1 MLSILLAM
9 SENCEERMSMD
20 DGRRMEQRL
29 STELFAKTKAELQ
42 RSANLRKWVHGSAH
56 CLIGLPLIKGTSVT
70 FPWRCFVCWDCGQVF
85 LAEPL
90 EHCPFL
96 EMLDLCYYFIIINNY
111 KSTEMS
117 VCGSIGKRVKLAH
130 CVIRWMETSST
141 PLDKLYK
148 VHDARFAKCAQL

>member
-1 MLSILLAM
+1 MTVDEWNKGCRPNSLPKQKLNFNALPTLESEYTVQHIVLLV
-9 SENCEERMSMD
+9 C
-20 DGRRMEQRL
+20 
-29 STELFAKTKAELQ
+29 
-42 RSANLRKWVHGSAH
+42 H
-56 CLIGLPLIKGTSVT
+56 LIKGTSVT
-70 FPWRCFVCWDCGQVF
+70 FPWRCFVCWDRGQVF